1 MKALKKL
8 LIFSVVT
15 ILFSCSGSD
24 GNGGGG
30 VTPPPPPPPS
40 PTAATLTAP
49 ANNTECL
56 DGENVEFSWNASQN
70 TDSYTIIIKNLLTA
84 QSVSQTTTSTKVTI
98 KLETGQPYSWYILSS
113 SNSTTTTAQSG
124 KWKFYLKGE
133 QTLNYAPFPADLT
146 APKSESTVNAGSIK
160 FEWSGSDVD
169 TGDTLSYDIYVDT
182 SNPPTTRIRTGYTSS
197 TLDYTISEGG
207 TYYWK
212 IVTKDNHGSNSDSG
226 ISMFKVVE

>member
-84 QSVSQTTTSTKVTI
+84 QSVSQTTTST
-98 KLETGQPYSWYILSS
+98 
-113 SNSTTTTAQSG
+113 
-124 KWKFYLKGE
+124 
-133 QTLNYAPFPADLT
+133 
-146 APKSESTVNAGSIK
+146 
-160 FEWSGSDVD
+160 
-169 TGDTLSYDIYVDT
+169 
-182 SNPPTTRIRTGYTSS
+182 
-197 TLDYTISEGG
+197 
-207 TYYWK
+207 
-212 IVTKDNHGSNSDSG
+212 
-226 ISMFKVVE
+226 

>member
-40 PTAATLTAP
+40 PTAATLTAA

-98 KLETGQPYSWYILSS
+98 KLETGQPYSWYIVSS

-212 IVTKDNHGSNSDSG
+212 IITKDNHGSNSDSG

>member
-40 PTAATLTAP
+40 PTAATLTAA

-98 KLETGQPYSWYILSS
+98 KLETGQPYSWYIVSS

-182 SNPPTTRIRTGYTSS
+182 SNPPTTRIRTGHTSS

-212 IVTKDNHGSNSDSG
+212 IITKDNHGSNSDSG